1 MVEPTRSSLILF
13 KREVLLSL
21 YSDVAKDLQLKQ
33 QITFDS
39 LS

>member
-13 KREVLLSL
+13 KRVLLSL

-33 QITFDS
+33 QITYDS